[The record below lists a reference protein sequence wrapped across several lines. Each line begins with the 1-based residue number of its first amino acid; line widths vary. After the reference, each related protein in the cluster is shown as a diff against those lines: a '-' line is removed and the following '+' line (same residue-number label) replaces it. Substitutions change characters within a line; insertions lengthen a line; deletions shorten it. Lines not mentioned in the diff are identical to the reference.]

1 MCRKIIKEKEE
12 SGKQR
17 GKGAT
22 SRYSDRKSKGT
33 IQINSELEKD
43 KQSNVHREKEIDN
56 DSQ

>member
-1 MCRKIIKEKEE
+1 MCRKIIKQKEE

-33 IQINSELEKD
+33 IQVISELETYE
-43 KQSNVHREKEIDN
+43 QSNVHREKTN
-56 DSQ
+56 R